1 MDVLPAF
8 VDETGVLT
16 DSVRLQPVY
25 GIGLLLVHDP
35 AKVTESFYRLH
46 FSYGS
51 GSATRR
57 SQLREEIKQGERS
70 PTLQE
75 FDRLMWSTR
84 HHEYKFS
91 EVASHNLQHYI
102 DLLNMYFAS
111 GCLEFHALLMD
122 RTEPGFSLSLWNNDP
137 WQAYV
142 EVARELLEQRL
153 TRPVF
158 AIVDL
163 QGQPSSSPIQL
174 EDTLCLAEKV
184 SGCMR
189 ASSETQVFLQLVDV
203 LLGCVQADW
212 KDHNGFYTP
221 ESKRGQAKRELVKF
235 LRTRLGLPHDHP
247 MITRQQRA
255 WETAAP
261 LPFTVSLKGE
271 SAAMSGVH
279 PV

>member
-1 MDVLPAF
+1 MGLLWYDWRMKVVPAF

-16 DSVRLQPVY
+16 DSVRMQPVY
-25 GIGLLLVHDP
+25 GLGLLLVHDP

-51 GSATRR
+51 DSSARR
-57 SQLREEIKQGERS
+57 SRLREEIKQGDRS

-75 FDRLMWSTR
+75 LDRLMWSTR

-91 EVASHNLQHYI
+91 EVASHNLQHYV
-102 DLLNMYFAS
+102 DLLNMYFS
-111 GCLEFHALLMD
+111 WDCLEFHALLMD
-122 RTEPGFSLSLWNNDP
+122 RTESGFSLSPWNNDP
-137 WQAYV
+137 WRAYV
-142 EVARELLEQRL
+142 EMGRELLEQRL
-153 TRPVF
+153 TRPAF

-174 EDTLCLAEKV
+174 EDTFCLAEQV
-184 SGCMR
+184 AGCMR

-212 KDHNGFYTP
+212 KDHNGFYAP

-235 LRTRLGLPHDHP
+235 LRTRLALPQSQP
-247 MITRQQRA
+247 MVTRQQRV

-261 LPFTVSLKGE
+261 LPFTVSLK
-271 SAAMSGVH
+271 
-279 PV
+279 